1 MDIEAGSLQ
10 YCLLLHFHY
19 NRRIHIMNVYT
30 HIDNFEGISIFVQL
44 TSVVLDMDGL
54 ELNEGALV
62 LIFKKFHISFELL
75 VIFLKDVLGN

>member
-1 MDIEAGSLQ
+1 M
-10 YCLLLHFHY
+10 
-19 NRRIHIMNVYT
+19 
-30 HIDNFEGISIFVQL
+30 DNFEGISIFVQL